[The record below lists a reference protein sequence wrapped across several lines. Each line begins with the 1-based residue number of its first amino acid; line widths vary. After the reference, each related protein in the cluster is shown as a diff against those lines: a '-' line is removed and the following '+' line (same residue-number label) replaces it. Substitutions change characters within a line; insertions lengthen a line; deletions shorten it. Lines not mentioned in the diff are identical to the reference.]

1 MQILPDRN
9 IENDVYS
16 TVIKPTE
23 FGTETVTSSDEIEML
38 KDTPQILRYA
48 DIDFKDK
55 FIITNKIPTI
65 SSDPNAVEVYLKLN
79 NKEFIIDENFEVSLS
94 IDANKIIDAEL
105 DGTIFT
111 NKHDLAM
118 AKVILFE
125 TKVIA
130 QIKKLLEEARSHV
143 TSFEETVEQTL

>member
-23 FGTETVTSSDEIEML
+23 FGTETVTASDEIEML

-130 QIKKLLEEARSHV
+130 QVKKLLDVARSHV
-143 TSFEETVEQTL
+143 TTFEETVEQTL

>member
-1 MQILPDRN
+1 MKVLPDRE

-16 TVIKPTE
+16 TVIEPTE
-23 FGTETVTSSDEIEML
+23 WGTATVTANDEIEML

-55 FIITNKIPTI
+55 FVITNKIPTI
-65 SSDPNAVEVYLKLN
+65 SSDPSAVEVSLNLN
-79 NKEFIIDENFEVSLS
+79 NKEFTLDENFKISLS
-94 IDANKIIDAEL
+94 VDANKIVDDEL
-105 DGTIFT
+105 DGTVFT
-111 NKHDLAM
+111 DKHDLAM

-130 QIKKLLEEARSHV
+130 QIKKLLDVARSHV
-143 TSFEETVEQTL
+143 TTFEDTVEQTL

>member
-23 FGTETVTSSDEIEML
+23 FGTETVTASDEIEML

-55 FIITNKIPTI
+55 FVITNKIPTI
-65 SSDPNAVEVYLKLN
+65 SSDPSAVEVSLNLN
-79 NKEFIIDENFEVSLS
+79 NKEFTLDENFKVSLS
-94 IDANKIIDAEL
+94 VDANKIVDAEL
-105 DGTIFT
+105 DGTVFT
-111 NKHDLAM
+111 DKHDLAM

-130 QIKKLLEEARSHV
+130 QIKKLLDVARSHV
-143 TSFEETVEQTL
+143 TTFEDTVEQIL

>member
-23 FGTETVTSSDEIEML
+23 FGTETVTASDEIEML